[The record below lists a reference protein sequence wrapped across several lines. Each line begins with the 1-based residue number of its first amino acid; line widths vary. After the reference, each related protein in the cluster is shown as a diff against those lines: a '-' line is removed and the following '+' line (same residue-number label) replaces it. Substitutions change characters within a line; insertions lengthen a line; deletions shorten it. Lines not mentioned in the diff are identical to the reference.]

1 MAAAAVLSLGI
12 VRDFDICKNDI
23 VGFLEM
29 LPWRVARL
37 EVKLWTSS
45 GPPLVTR
52 RWEVQGCLEELIED
66 AARFITSYPFEVGA
80 TLLARGPDKPPEG
93 RRPRFRSLL
102 RKPR

>member
-1 MAAAAVLSLGI
+1 VLSLGI
-12 VRDFDICKNDI
+12 VRDFDTCKNDI
-23 VGFLEM
+23 VGFLQM
-29 LPWRVARL
+29 LPWRAARL

-52 RWEVQGCLEELIED
+52 RWDVQGCLEALIKE

-80 TLLARGPDKPPEG
+80 TLLVRGPNKTPEG
-93 RRPRFRSLL
+93 RRRRFKSLL